1 MVAANGEIQKR
12 KADAVCKYMYDLFVP
27 DLAGRSDFVKAMYQC
42 AQQKAQISIA
52 GEKLQQL
59 RIEARTRAARLY
71 TGYLGRRRAWFG
83 QPVVLPGN
91 VVGKLISVYRG
102 FASVAWHDPFSVQA
116 NRVNSFETETIRPY
130 KNPAAIVLG
139 RLKRGR
145 KERESEAKKRAA
157 RRNGSRPVRPGSRP
171 RGRPPQAS
179 AAVDQPVSKSA
190 SPTVAERPL

>member
-1 MVAANGEIQKR
+1 MHN
-12 KADAVCKYMYDLFVP
+12 LFDP
-27 DLAGRSDFVKAMYQC
+27 DLTGRSDFVKAMCQS
-42 AQQKAQISIA
+42 AQQAAQISIA

-59 RIEARTRAARLY
+59 RIEAKTRAARLY
-71 TGYLGRRRAWFG
+71 TGYLGHRRAWFG

-91 VVGKLISVYRG
+91 IVGKLISVYRG
-102 FASVAWHDPFSVQA
+102 LAAVAWHDPFSVQA

-157 RRNGSRPVRPGSRP
+157 RRNGSRPVRPGSCL
-171 RGRPPQAS
+171 RGRPPKAS
-179 AAVDQPVSKSA
+179 TAVDQPVSRSA